1 MIDRMGRDER
11 GVTLSEVMV
20 ATMITTVVSL
30 AFYAFFFAFADDVH
44 REERRAT
51 TLESVRPAVSELVLE
66 LRQAVDLDGD
76 TAVVT
81 SLDSAW
87 DQLDLTFHSDRMADA
102 DGPERYRYYLG
113 SCAAGTCDLIR
124 EVTLADMGSGPDYTY
139 TSAPMVSRLV
149 EDVLTDGPEPLFSGV
164 SWRGGY
170 ETITTQCGTGVDC
183 VFEVLRV
190 RLRVD
195 PDTTGNPLPIIEL
208 QEDVRFRNATT

>member
-1 MIDRMGRDER
+1 MTVRAQRDER

-20 ATMITTVVSL
+20 ATMITAIVSL
-30 AFYAFFFAFADDVH
+30 AFYSFFFAFADDVH

-51 TLESVRPAVSELVLE
+51 TLEALRPAVSELVLE

-76 TAVVT
+76 TAIIT

-102 DGPERYRYYLG
+102 DGPERYRYYLS
-113 SCAAGTCDLIR
+113 SCSTDTCDLYR
-124 EVTLADMGSGPDYTY
+124 EVTLADVGSGPDYTY
-139 TSAPMVSRLV
+139 TSAPMVSRLL
-149 EDVLTDGPEPLFSGV
+149 EDVLTDGPDALFVGV

-170 ETITTQCGTGVDC
+170 ETVTTECGTSDDC

-195 PDTTGNPLPIIEL
+195 PDTLGNPLPVIEL